1 MITGNVVLM
10 VITFLEAALK
20 GSSYCW
26 RVANEVRGVNAKPVS
41 SDLYG
46 AERQVY
52 TSRAWSDIIGI
63 FEIKLAGMIVPSV
76 GTIGL
81 VPVAAVVPLKGPT
94 GVVVV
99 KV

>member
-52 TSRAWSDIIGI
+52 TSRA
-63 FEIKLAGMIVPSV
+63 
-76 GTIGL
+76 
-81 VPVAAVVPLKGPT
+81 
-94 GVVVV
+94 
-99 KV
+99 